1 MTVDLLLVGNG
12 PGELTG
18 WIHPVASA
26 ARQLA
31 PTDLRLTLVLSPTQ
45 FAGGR
50 EVDVVKSWALFDHI
64 VTPPEVTRLVLGVG
78 TIPIGPQASVIHL
91 GGDLWFSARIARRL
105 GAPAGAFAE
114 TPLIL
119 RRHQAFVR
127 IFAASEDLAA
137 HLRAHGV
144 SAERITVTG
153 DPRVD
158 AVLGGPHPRRRAPLP
173 SRLPM
178 EASASSA
185 GGANA
190 GEERVAILAGSRD
203 RYFRALIPYFMR
215 AASAIA
221 TRRPGVTFD
230 VITAEFLSPEVI
242 TAMQQDIRQRWPE
255 LRVVWVRE
263 DPWDVLTRADLTL
276 TIPGTNTVELAILG
290 VPFAVIVP
298 IDLLDEVPTEG
309 LLEYVGRLPGL
320 GRLIKR
326 EAVRRF
332 FARPRLV
339 ALPNLRAG
347 RAIVP
352 EWIGRWTPSELA
364 NRVGELLD
372 DAPRRAAMQAA
383 LRQVYPASG
392 GAAGMIAEQ
401 ALALARTRRV
411 ERS

>member
-1 MTVDLLLVGNG
+1 M
-12 PGELTG
+12 
-18 WIHPVASA
+18 
-26 ARQLA
+26 
-31 PTDLRLTLVLSPTQ
+31 
-45 FAGGR
+45 
-50 EVDVVKSWALFDHI
+50 EV
-64 VTPPEVTRLVLGVG
+64 
-78 TIPIGPQASVIHL
+78 
-91 GGDLWFSARIARRL
+91 
-105 GAPAGAFAE
+105 
-114 TPLIL
+114 
-119 RRHQAFVR
+119 
-127 IFAASEDLAA
+127 
-137 HLRAHGV
+137 
-144 SAERITVTG
+144 
-153 DPRVD
+153 
-158 AVLGGPHPRRRAPLP
+158 
-173 SRLPM
+173 
-178 EASASSA
+178 SASSA
-185 GGANA
+185 GGANG
-190 GEERVAILAGSRD
+190 GEERLAILAGSRD
-203 RYFRALIPYFMR
+203 RYFRTLMPYFMR

-221 TRRPGVTFD
+221 TRRPHITFH

-242 TAMQQDIRQRWPE
+242 TAMQEAVREQWPT

-263 DPWDVLTRADLTL
+263 DPWEALAHADLTL

-298 IDLLDEVPTEG
+298 IDLLDQVPTEG

-347 RAIVP
+347 HAIVP

-372 DAPRRAAMQAA
+372 DAPRRAAMQTA

-392 GAAGMIAEQ
+392 GAAAAIAKQ

-411 ERS
+411 KRS

>member
-1 MTVDLLLVGNG
+1 MTVDLVLVGNG

-31 PTDLRLTLVLSPTQ
+31 PSDLRLTLVLSPTQ
-45 FAGGR
+45 FSGGR
-50 EVDVVKSWALFDHI
+50 EVDVVKSWALFDRI
-64 VTPPEVTRLVLGVG
+64 VTPSEVTRLVLGAG

-91 GGDLWFSARIARRL
+91 GGDLWFSARVARRL

-119 RRHQAFVR
+119 RRHRSFVR
-127 IFAASEDLAA
+127 IFAATDDLAA

-144 SAERITVTG
+144 PAERITVTG

-158 AVLGGPHPRRRAPLP
+158 AVLGRQPPRDALLP
-173 SRLPM
+173 SRRATD
-178 EASASSA
+178 ASASSA
-185 GGANA
+185 GGAN
-190 GEERVAILAGSRD
+190 GGDERVAILAGSRD
-203 RYFRALIPYFMR
+203 RYFRTLVPYFMH
-215 AASAIA
+215 AAHAIA
-221 TRRPGVTFD
+221 TRRPHITFH

-242 TAMQQDIRQRWPE
+242 TAMQEQVRQRWPT
-255 LRVVWVRE
+255 LRVVGVRE
-263 DPWDVLTRADLTL
+263 DPWGALARADLTL

-290 VPFAVIVP
+290 APFAVIVP
-298 IDLLDEVPTEG
+298 VEVLDRVPTEG

-326 EAVRRF
+326 EAARRY
-332 FARPRLV
+332 FARPRLL

-352 EWIGRWTPSELA
+352 EWIGRWTPGELA

-392 GAAGMIAEQ
+392 GAAAAIAEQ
-401 ALALARTRRV
+401 ALALARTRGV